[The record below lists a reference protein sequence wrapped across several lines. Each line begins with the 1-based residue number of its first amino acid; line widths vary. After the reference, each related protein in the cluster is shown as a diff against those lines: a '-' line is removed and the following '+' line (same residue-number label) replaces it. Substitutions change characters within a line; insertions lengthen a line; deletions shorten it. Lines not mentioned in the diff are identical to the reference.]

1 MVVRFPSEPHPGA
14 DSGAGESSAGT
25 LRSSRGRSPEQ
36 RSSEQRS
43 SGGRSSEGRLPEE
56 LSSEELSSEEQSP
69 VGPPSEPPQSEH
81 LAPVTPLRRA
91 KASPERRQASRSV
104 ARPVAEL
111 PGAVAAGGGAAGGG
125 ARPETAGAAERWN
138 NTWAAEPSRASAG
151 ASPEA
156 PSLGAGAPE
165 ADDEE
170 TERLT
175 RKTTALT
182 IRQLARRGMSRWEL
196 EQLLIKREIVPEV
209 FAPELDRLEA
219 MGVVDD
225 ASLAATLAFTQHSRK
240 GLGRSAIEL
249 DLKRRHI
256 APELIEEALA
266 DIADEDEL
274 ERATELA
281 VKRIGQLSS
290 YDDETTRRRL
300 HGFLARKG
308 YGSSVVRQAM
318 DAAFATRG
326 RRGGVRFQ

>member
-1 MVVRFPSEPHPGA
+1 MVVRFPSEPH
-14 DSGAGESSAGT
+14 SGTEAGEGERVTDAT
-25 LRSSRGRSPEQ
+25 Q
-36 RSSEQRS
+36 A
-43 SGGRSSEGRLPEE
+43 
-56 LSSEELSSEEQSP
+56 
-69 VGPPSEPPQSEH
+69 SEH
-81 LAPVTPLRRA
+81 LAPVTPLRRGGT
-91 KASPERRQASRSV
+91 SPARRQASRPAV

-111 PGAVAAGGGAAGGG
+111 PGAGPRASLSSAHPALGRSPGVGAARGEVPGDPSG
-125 ARPETAGAAERWN
+125 ASAAEVTAAEVAERWN
-138 NTWAAEPSRASAG
+138 NTWAADPERASE
-151 ASPEA
+151 SA
-156 PSLGAGAPE
+156 PQLGAE
-165 ADDEE
+165 VEDEE

-196 EQLLIKREIVPEV
+196 EQLLTTREIAAEV

-219 MGVVDD
+219 MGVIDD

-249 DLKRRHI
+249 DLKRRRI
-256 APELIEEALA
+256 APELIEDALA

-281 VKRIGQLSS
+281 VKRIGQLAS
-290 YDDETTRRRL
+290 YDDETARRRL

-308 YGSSVVRQAM
+308 YDSSVVRQAM
-318 DAAFATRG
+318 EAAFATRG

>member
-1 MVVRFPSEPHPGA
+1 MVVRFPSEASGTGGDGA
-14 DSGAGESSAGT
+14 DH
-25 LRSSRGRSPEQ
+25 
-36 RSSEQRS
+36 
-43 SGGRSSEGRLPEE
+43 
-56 LSSEELSSEEQSP
+56 
-69 VGPPSEPPQSEH
+69 V
-81 LAPVTPLRRA
+81 APVTPLRRA
-91 KASPERRQASRSV
+91 ARPGSASASSKRERSGEPGV
-104 ARPVAEL
+104 VRPVAEL
-111 PGAVAAGGGAAGGG
+111 PGAQEAAAAAAAAGSDEAS
-125 ARPETAGAAERWN
+125 ERWN
-138 NTWAAEPSRASAG
+138 NTWAGEPVRRSKAEDAT
-151 ASPEA
+151 ASPD
-156 PSLGAGAPE
+156 PSASLDAGMAS

-170 TERLT
+170 TERLS
-175 RKTTALT
+175 RKASGLT

-196 EQLLIKREIVPEV
+196 EQLLTKREIAPEV
-209 FAPELDRLEA
+209 FGPELDRLQA
-219 MGVVDD
+219 MGVIDD

-290 YDDETTRRRL
+290 YDDETVRRRL

-308 YGSSVVRQAM
+308 YDSSVVRQAM

>member
-1 MVVRFPSEPHPGA
+1 M
-14 DSGAGESSAGT
+14 
-25 LRSSRGRSPEQ
+25 
-36 RSSEQRS
+36 
-43 SGGRSSEGRLPEE
+43 
-56 LSSEELSSEEQSP
+56 
-69 VGPPSEPPQSEH
+69 
-81 LAPVTPLRRA
+81 APVTPLRRG
-91 KASPERRQASRSV
+91 QASAKRGRATEPGV
-104 ARPVAEL
+104 VRPVAKL
-111 PGAVAAGGGAAGGG
+111 PGAPESGAPESGVQASGAAGSGE
-125 ARPETAGAAERWN
+125 ALERLSNARWN
-138 NTWAAEPSRASAG
+138 NTWAAEPVRRTDAVDAAGSAEVATG
-151 ASPEA
+151 SD
-156 PSLGAGAPE
+156 

-175 RKTTALT
+175 RKASGLT

-196 EQLLIKREIVPEV
+196 EQLLTKREIAPEV
-209 FAPELDRLEA
+209 YGPELDRLEA
-219 MGVVDD
+219 MGVIDD

-266 DIADEDEL
+266 DIADEL

-290 YDDETTRRRL
+290 YDDETARRRL

-308 YGSSVVRQAM
+308 YDSSVVRQAL

>member
-14 DSGAGESSAGT
+14 DSGAGEPPAGATGSSE
-25 LRSSRGRSPEQ
+25 GRSPEQ
-36 RSSEQRS
+36 WSPE
-43 SGGRSSEGRLPEE
+43 GRLSEGRPREGLSPEVRP
-56 LSSEELSSEEQSP
+56 P
-69 VGPPSEPPQSEH
+69 VGPSPESTQSEH

-91 KASPERRQASRSV
+91 KASPERRQPNRSV
-104 ARPVAEL
+104 ARPVAEF
-111 PGAVAAGGGAAGGG
+111 PGAAAAGGVVGT
-125 ARPETAGAAERWN
+125 ETADAAERWN
-138 NTWAAEPSRASAG
+138 NTWAAEPSRASGG
-151 ASPEA
+151 AAPETA
-156 PSLGAGAPE
+156 SVETGAPE
-165 ADDEE
+165 AEDEE

-219 MGVVDD
+219 MGVIDD